1 MFEKVVDILT
11 DFSEVKKEDIRPES
25 DLIEDLGLDSV
36 SYFGI
41 MFRFEEA
48 FGIEIPEEEIENI
61 HTVGDIVALLG

>member
-41 MFRFEEA
+41 MFRVEEA

-61 HTVGDIVALLG
+61 QTVGDIVALLG